1 MKKRMIVLLTATFL
15 FMLNT
20 KAQVKDTL
28 PCPKIVLTAPDGDKI
43 TEGKK
48 AVFSIQPLGK
58 AYDKYS
64 VTYNWSAS
72 NGTITGGQGTASV
85 SVDTKGL
92 KGESITVTVEVSGL
106 RYDCSNVKSTTIEV
120 LGKN

>member
-1 MKKRMIVLLTATFL
+1 MKKGMIVSLAASFL

-48 AVFSIQPLGK
+48 AVFSIKPLGK

-72 NGTITGGQGTASV
+72 NGSITGGQGTASI

-92 KGESITVTVEVSGL
+92 KGESITVTVEISGL
-106 RYDCSNVKSTTIEV
+106 RYDCPSVKSATIEV
-120 LGKN
+120 VGKN

>member
-1 MKKRMIVLLTATFL
+1 MKKGMIVSLAASFL

-48 AVFSIQPLGK
+48 AVFSIKPPGK

-64 VTYNWSAS
+64 VTYNWSVS
-72 NGTITGGQGTASV
+72 NGSITGGQGTASI

-106 RYDCSNVKSTTIEV
+106 RHDCSSVKSTTIEV
-120 LGKN
+120 VGKN